1 MVSGYK
7 QMFYLA
13 ATPQKKDNIRPG
25 ICFAYSC
32 FTSIHLKSEIQLF
45 RPRIAVNA
53 IFLFTIAQVAS
64 FPIKY
69 TIESMIFCSLLP
81 NMVEELAGG

>member
-7 QMFYLA
+7 QMFHLA
-13 ATPQKKDNIRPG
+13 ATPQKKDSIHRG
-25 ICFAYSC
+25 ICFAYSSIT
-32 FTSIHLKSEIQLF
+32 FIHLKSEIPLF

-53 IFLFTIAQVAS
+53 IFLFTIAQAAS

-69 TIESMIFCSLLP
+69 TIESMVYCSHLP